1 MKNFILISM
10 VSLIL
15 FGCGE
20 SDNKVLKEYLVGDWQ
35 CTMIYSIGLNVSPEE
50 ELKHTAEPEDFT
62 IKFRILD
69 DKLYE
74 IKNDGTKQAI
84 DVNGFNSTVNEIC
97 YEANCTLKQFLEI
110 KDDDSFNNIITK
122 RIKKLNNNT
131 DTIDFRS
138 KIESVCNR
146 IK

>member
-35 CTMIYSIGLNVSPEE
+35 CTAIYGIGLNVSPEE
-50 ELKHTAEPEDFT
+50 ELKHTTEPEDFT
-62 IKFRILD
+62 MKYRILD
-69 DKLYE
+69 DKFYE
-74 IKNDGTKQAI
+74 IKTDGTKQTI

-97 YEANCTLKQFLEI
+97 YESNCTLKQSLEI
-110 KDDDSFNNIITK
+110 KDNDSFNIIITK
-122 RIKKLNNNT
+122 RIKKLNNHT

>member
-1 MKNFILISM
+1 MKNFILSM

-50 ELKHTAEPEDFT
+50 ELKHTTEPEDFT

-97 YEANCTLKQFLEI
+97 YEANCTLKQSLEI
-110 KDDDSFNNIITK
+110 KDNDSFNIIITK
-122 RIKKLNNNT
+122 RIKKLNNHT